1 MKTDQIK
8 KTEVAS
14 TERRLPTVER
24 QTAQLQMESSVAP
37 AWKLPGGIGLA
48 EYALRGGFVASSLL
62 TRGDRRR

>member
-14 TERRLPTVER
+14 GERRLPPGAR
-24 QTAQLQMESSVAP
+24 QTARLQMESSVAP